1 MGGPIRARRYDN
13 AESDHHD
20 SEDELGECQASSL
33 DKKEVGW
40 RKVVRCFLCLLTV
53 FKSAQ
58 AILASLIP
66 YMAKRGGGGEGGS
79 PSFPLSDNCFQIRTS
94 NSSQPHSVN
103 GLTQHRFQLPVTH
116 ACLPIVH
123 TTLLNLYS
131 QRQLFK
137 CSLTHDGEV
146 LKHNPSPQNKPSL
159 LHITTITSRA
169 SLS

>member
-66 YMAKRGGGGEGGS
+66 YMAKRGGVEEGS
-79 PSFPLSDNCFQIRTS
+79 PLFSLSVNRFQIRTS
-94 NSSQPHSVN
+94 NSSQSHSVY
-103 GLTQHRFQLPVTH
+103 GKKRWGG
-116 ACLPIVH
+116 
-123 TTLLNLYS
+123 
-131 QRQLFK
+131 R
-137 CSLTHDGEV
+137 G
-146 LKHNPSPQNKPSL
+146 
-159 LHITTITSRA
+159 R
-169 SLS
+169 